1 MSETDQI
8 AKRLEMEMKQLLID
22 IERVEPRG
30 EPRCTFGSLFDDEQ
44 AQNYYEALAGTLKAA
59 KKKNLVQFDS
69 PILLKGIHDKI
80 VLSINNDEGRE
91 ALNQVKMKLSPDD
104 LTSSNT
110 GSDGN
115 DGQQPP
121 VESPDKPLKISKKN
135 SPGKEA
141 YSFLRMKDNDGISGE
156 ETKTDRPS
164 NSTSANEEKAT
175 TQMAKTAPV
184 PEKILNSNP
193 SEEGCYLLFDESS
206 GGTMKIQ
213 YSKKKVHGALGFW
226 RPGHGKKIQAF
237 KFNQNQGRSDLLKGI
252 AGKDYRKKYF
262 SAVAQFVKAARMQ
275 SGTYCKWSEFDR
287 VENDVYVFYNNT
299 CEVKHIKEG
308 EYFDVAEIDAIAVV
322 PKGNST
328 FVGVHTGEYGV
339 FLGRGDAAGASL
351 PIFNH

>member
-1 MSETDQI
+1 MQ
-8 AKRLEMEMKQLLID
+8 QLLVD
-22 IERVEPRG
+22 IERVEPKG
-30 EPRCTFGSLFDDEQ
+30 EPRCTFGSLFDDEK

-59 KKKNLVQFDS
+59 KKKNLVHFES

-80 VLSINNDEGRE
+80 VLSINNKEGRE
-91 ALNQVKMKLSPDD
+91 ALNQVKMNLS
-104 LTSSNT
+104 SSNT
-110 GSDGN
+110 ASDGEQ
-115 DGQQPP
+115 GLQPM
-121 VESPDKPLKISKKN
+121 ESPDKPLTISKKP
-135 SPGKEA
+135 SPGKDA
-141 YSFLRMKDNDGISGE
+141 YSFLRSQGHDGIVGE
-156 ETKTDRPS
+156 EIEKDRPTKTTVTSKPKGS
-164 NSTSANEEKAT
+164 NQTTTSLISENT
-175 TQMAKTAPV
+175 
-184 PEKILNSNP
+184 LNSNT

-206 GGTMKIQ
+206 GGIMKIQ
-213 YSKKKVHGALGFW
+213 YSKTKVKGALGFW

-287 VENDVYVFYNNT
+287 VENDVYVFYNAT
-299 CEVKHIKEG
+299 CEVKHIQEG
-308 EYFDVAEIDAIAVV
+308 EPFDVSEIDAISVV

-328 FVGVHTGEYGV
+328 FVGVHTGEYGT